1 MNEVMENLVRELYN
15 REYAQAFRAHT
26 VGMENMPI
34 APATYRAIAAEASEE
49 VDRIIDGKR
58 YRLYQLLQKR
68 KSD

>member
-1 MNEVMENLVRELYN
+1 MNEVMVNLIGKLYN

-26 VGMENMPI
+26 VGMEDMPI

-49 VDRIIDGKR
+49 VDRIIDDKR
-58 YRLYQLLQKR
+58 YRLYQLLQRR